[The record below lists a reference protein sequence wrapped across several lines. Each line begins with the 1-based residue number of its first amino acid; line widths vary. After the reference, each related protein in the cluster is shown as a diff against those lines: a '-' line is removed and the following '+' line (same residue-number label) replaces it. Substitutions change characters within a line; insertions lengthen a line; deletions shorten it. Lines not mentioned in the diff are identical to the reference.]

1 MNKVI
6 VIRWKTT
13 GNIVKGLEDQNKEF
27 SLFRRMRIFNPFSTP
42 TKLERCDT
50 FPFLSAHGTVCESPL
65 GCNEG
70 ERGNAS
76 DLLLSFHYFHVI
88 TIVAVDYGSN
98 GFYGVRERVRPYGI
112 KR

>member
-1 MNKVI
+1 MRKLKVFIENSKNFWSMELMSKVI

-27 SLFRRMRIFNPFSTP
+27 SLFHRMRIFNPFSTP

-50 FPFLSAHGTVCESPL
+50 FPFLRAHGTVCESPL

-70 ERGNAS
+70 E
-76 DLLLSFHYFHVI
+76 
-88 TIVAVDYGSN
+88 
-98 GFYGVRERVRPYGI
+98 
-112 KR
+112 